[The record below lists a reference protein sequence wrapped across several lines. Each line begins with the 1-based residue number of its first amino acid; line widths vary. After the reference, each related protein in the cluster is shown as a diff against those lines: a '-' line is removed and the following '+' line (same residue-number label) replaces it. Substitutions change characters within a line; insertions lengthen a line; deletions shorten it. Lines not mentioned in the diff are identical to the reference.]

1 MANNDK
7 GMSPV
12 AAGVVGAVV
21 GAAVGATAVVLSE
34 EKNREA
40 IGKKFNEVKDDVGK
54 MVEGAGEEMNKVA
67 SQGQGQ
73 AQAVVAGAE
82 KQVAKAKKAV
92 KSKL

>member
-34 EKNREA
+34 EKNRKA
-40 IGKKFNEVKDDVGK
+40 IGKTFNEVKDKVEEVASGVQDKVGQ
-54 MVEGAGEEMNKVA
+54 VVSQGEEKVKEA
-67 SQGQGQ
+67 KKS
-73 AQAVVAGAE
+73 V
-82 KQVAKAKKAV
+82 KAK
-92 KSKL
+92 L

>member
-1 MANNDK
+1 MVNNDK

-34 EKNREA
+34 EKNRKA
-40 IGKKFNEVKDDVGK
+40 IGKSFNEVKGKVENMAASVGDS
-54 MVEGAGEEMNKVA
+54 VQNVA
-67 SQGQGQ
+67 SQG
-73 AQAVVAGAE
+73 E
-82 KQVAKAKKAV
+82 KKVKEAKKAV

>member
-34 EKNREA
+34 EKNRKA
-40 IGKKFNEVKDDVGK
+40 IGDKFNEVKDK
-54 MVEGAGEEMNKVA
+54 VEEVA
-67 SQGQGQ
+67 SQGQDQ
-73 AQAVVAGAE
+73 AKAMVSGAQN
-82 KQVAKAKKAV
+82 QVAKARKAV